1 MTKTIRVLNI
11 PNTDENETKVRQAV
25 SQFMVEQVLTKDEIM
40 ELAMS
45 HLEETYA
52 VAKHTIGD
60 LARMVKETEIPS
72 QINFDGTEGPSQPNH
87 MLCYGSIPGYT
98 GNGPEYY
105 FFNKEQDYEYSAMEV
120 KETTSTVPP
129 LVLKKGVQ

>member
-1 MTKTIRVLNI
+1 MTKTIKVLNI
-11 PNTDENETKVRQAV
+11 PNTDENEAKVRQAV

-40 ELAMS
+40 EFAMA

-52 VAKHTIGD
+52 ASKHTIGD
-60 LARMVKETEIPS
+60 LARMVKETEIPKARP
-72 QINFDGTEGPSQPNH
+72 DGPSQPNR
-87 MLCYGSIPGYT
+87 MLCYGTIPGYT

-105 FFNKEQDYEYSAMEV
+105 FFNKEQDYEYSVMEV
-120 KETTSTVPP
+120 KESTSTVPS